1 MLKAKPFLAID
12 FGAGT
17 LKVAEFEIND
27 AGVLVLRQFGAKSL
41 GLEGSQESARER
53 VVTKALQEFIARDAD
68 EFVRL
73 AATLAADRARLAS
86 LRSELRPRLLASPLC
101 DAKAYAAR
109 FAEAI
114 EHAWAEHR

>member
-1 MLKAKPFLAID
+1 MGVPVITR
-12 FGAGT
+12 AGDRHASR
-17 LKVAEFEIND
+17 V
-27 AGVLVLRQFGAKSL
+27 GVSL
-41 GLEGSQESARER
+41 LSA
-53 VVTKALQEFIARDAD
+53 VGLQEFIARDAD